1 MRFARTAVVAAVF
14 AALVVPTTAHAAPAA
29 SAPGDTITLPVQD
42 ALAQLPVRS
51 EDRTGYERTK
61 FKHWVDADKDGCNTR
76 VICTPGLDQYTTP
89 LVHNDLNL
97 PTHLRD
103 VRHK

>member
-1 MRFARTAVVAAVF
+1 MRLARTAAAAVTAF
-14 AALVVPTTAHAAPAA
+14 AALLIPTTAHAAPVA
-29 SAPGDTITLPVQD
+29 APGDTVTAPVRD
-42 ALAQLPVRS
+42 LLAQFTVRA
-51 EDRTGYERTK
+51 EDRTGSERSK
-61 FKHWVDADKDGCNTR
+61 FKHWIDADKDGCNTR

>member
-1 MRFARTAVVAAVF
+1 MLRGLAAAVL
-14 AALVVPTTAHAAPAA
+14 AALPLTAPSPAYAAE
-29 SAPGDTITLPVQD
+29 TLPLAQAVD
-42 ALAQLPVRS
+42 ALPHAVESRDGYTRS
-51 EDRTGYERTK
+51 SFR
-61 FKHWVDADKDGCNTR
+61 HWNAGDDPADGCNTR